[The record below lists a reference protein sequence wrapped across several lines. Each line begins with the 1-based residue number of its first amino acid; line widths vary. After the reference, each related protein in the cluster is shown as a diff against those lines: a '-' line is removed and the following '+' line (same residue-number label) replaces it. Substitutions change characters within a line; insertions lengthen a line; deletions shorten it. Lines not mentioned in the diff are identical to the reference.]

1 MSEVRA
7 RAKRCRCSVVYTFGV
22 YNLGSVNPVV
32 RARRGGRRSPAK
44 EEGVIKIKIKL
55 NIMPFVRSPGLHLVI
70 WVSNSV
76 KLAAERSLRFRKS
89 CAKRE
94 GADWLKYVKVVNF

>member
-1 MSEVRA
+1 MSLLGCVHLQRIQSWF
-7 RAKRCRCSVVYTFGV
+7 RQPCS
-22 YNLGSVNPVV
+22 
-32 RARRGGRRSPAK
+32 ACAEGGATPSPAK

>member
-1 MSEVRA
+1 MRVLRGATLLPSKGRA
-7 RAKRCRCSVVYTFGV
+7 
-22 YNLGSVNPVV
+22 
-32 RARRGGRRSPAK
+32 
-44 EEGVIKIKIKL
+44 VIKIKIKL
-55 NIMPFVRSPGLHLVI
+55 NIMPFVRSLAGLHLVI

-76 KLAAERSLRFRKS
+76 KLAAELLTRKS